1 VTDNRA
7 YESNIY
13 DVAVIGGGP
22 GGSTL
27 ATLLARQ
34 TSLKIAIFEA
44 DFFPREH
51 IGESFSHRVI
61 PPLEQSGALAKVL
74 ASECWVM
81 KPGGYYVW
89 GDTPFASVFDLEAA
103 ERDGVPR
110 WSIHVNR
117 SEFDDILLR
126 HAADCGVDVFEG
138 TPVVKVRRDH
148 DMTYLMLGD
157 GGEARCRFVVEAS
170 GRTTAVV
177 TGNPKAFLSR
187 YKNIAIW
194 NHFVGAKHSLSVPGD
209 WKKIYTQEWP
219 PIANFAFEDG
229 WFWYI
234 PVPKVVQGKRTRTHS
249 IGMVTDPRVL
259 REPSKRYTDM
269 RYFMERARQVPMLKD
284 MVADAQPVADKVLT
298 ATNYSMISERFAHLD
313 ERWLLIGDAAY
324 FVDPL
329 FSNGVAFAIG
339 QATAAA
345 LLLQCTLERTL
356 ADAKLQELWRDY
368 EDGWQTF
375 ARSFALGID
384 QWYHAIALTYPN
396 SVYWKFRDAEQ
407 LFPTSERPF
416 QALVDNGINPNMLR
430 VISRGRGT
438 TLDAIRGDGPLVEA
452 RELTKRLLP
461 APDARIMLAPNV
473 ALKESLTLDIGSYK
487 AFQPYAG
494 STQQLDPN
502 VTLYWKD
509 VLKNS
514 HVLPPMHV
522 APRTCWRFY
531 FADGSC
537 PTQVRFDETV
547 HGGRRLYER
556 LRSGAVVHRELR
568 DTLSN
573 DERALLDRLMV
584 ANIVINEH
592 RVESAAISAT

>member
-1 VTDNRA
+1 VTDSRA
-7 YESNIY
+7 YESKTY

-22 GGSTL
+22 GGATL
-27 ATLLARQ
+27 ATLLARYG
-34 TSLKIAIFEA
+34 TLKAAIFEG

-138 TPVVKVRRDH
+138 TPVVKVRRERDL
-148 DMTYLMLGD
+148 TCLELGD
-157 GGEARCRFVVEAS
+157 GGETRCRFVAEAS
-170 GRTTAVV
+170 GRTTPVV

-194 NHFVGAKHSLSVPGD
+194 NHFVGGKHSLSVPGD
-209 WKKIYTQEWP
+209 WKKVYTQEWP
-219 PIANFAFEDG
+219 PIGNFAFEDG

-234 PVPKVVQGKRTRTHS
+234 PVPKIVQGKRIQTHS

-259 REPSKRYTDM
+259 RDPAKRYTDM

-284 MVADAQPVADKVLT
+284 LIADAQPVADKVLT
-298 ATNYSMISERFAHLD
+298 ATNYSMINERFCNLD

-345 LLLQCTLERTL
+345 LLLQCTIERKL
-356 ADAKLQELWRDY
+356 RDPQLQELWRDY

-384 QWYHAIALTYPN
+384 QWYHAIALAYPN
-396 SVYWKFRDAEQ
+396 SVYWKFRDVEQ

-416 QALVDNGINPNMLR
+416 QALVDNGINPNLLR
-430 VISRGRGT
+430 IISRGGT
-438 TLDAIRGDGPLVEA
+438 TLDAIGGDGPLAET
-452 RELTKRLLP
+452 RELTRQLLP
-461 APDARIMLAPNV
+461 ARDARIRLAPNV
-473 ALKESLTLDIGSYK
+473 ALKESVTLDIGSYK
-487 AFQPYAG
+487 AFQPHGG
-494 STQQLDPN
+494 SNRPLDPN

-522 APRTCWRFY
+522 MPRTCWRFY
-531 FADGSC
+531 SSDGSL
-537 PTQVRFDETV
+537 PTQVRFDDNV
-547 HGGRRLYER
+547 HSGRRLYER
-556 LRSGAVVHRELR
+556 LRSGAVVHGELR
-568 DTLSN
+568 DALSH
-573 DERALLDRLMV
+573 DGRALLDRLMV
-584 ANIVINEH
+584 AKIVVAEGPAG
-592 RVESAAISAT
+592 R

>member
-1 VTDNRA
+1 MD
-7 YESNIY
+7 ESKTY

-22 GGSTL
+22 GGATL

-34 TSLKIAIFEA
+34 TKLKIAIFEG

-74 ASECWVM
+74 ASDCWVM

-126 HAADCGVDVFEG
+126 HAAACGVDVFEG
-138 TPVVKVRRDH
+138 TPVTTVHREGDLTR
-148 DMTYLMLGD
+148 LGLGD
-157 GGEARCRFVVEAS
+157 GGEACCRFVAEAS
-170 GRTTAVV
+170 GRTTPVV
-177 TGNPKAFLSR
+177 TRSPKAFLSR

-194 NHFVGAKHSLSVPGD
+194 NHFVGGKHSLSVPGD
-209 WKKIYTQEWP
+209 WKKVYTQEWP
-219 PIANFAFEDG
+219 PIGNFAFEDG

-234 PVPKVVQGKRTRTHS
+234 PVPKIVQGKRIQTHS

-259 REPSKRYTDM
+259 RDSSKRYTEM
-269 RYFMERARQVPMLKD
+269 RSFIARARQVPMLND
-284 MVADAQPVADKVLT
+284 LVAEAEPVSDKVLT
-298 ATNYSMISERFAHLD
+298 ATNYSMISERFCNLD
-313 ERWLLIGDAAY
+313 ERWLLVGDAAY

-345 LLLQCTLERTL
+345 LLLQCTIEGTL
-356 ADAKLQELWRDY
+356 PDAHTQELWRDY

-384 QWYHAIALTYPN
+384 QWYHAIALSYPN
-396 SVYWKFRDAEQ
+396 SVYWAFRDKEQ
-407 LFPTSERPF
+407 LFPPSERPF
-416 QALVDNGINPNMLR
+416 QALVDNGLNPNLLR
-430 VISRGRGT
+430 IISRGGT
-438 TLDAIRGDGPLVEA
+438 TLDAIGGDGPLAET
-452 RELTKRLLP
+452 RELARRLLP
-461 APDARIMLAPNV
+461 PRDARITLAPNV

-487 AFQPYAG
+487 AFQPPVG
-494 STQQLDPN
+494 SGRPLDPN
-502 VTLYWKD
+502 VAFYWKD

-522 APRTCWRFY
+522 MPRRCWRFH
-531 FADGSC
+531 FGDR
-537 PTQVRFDETV
+537 PLHTQVRFDDEV
-547 HGGRRLYER
+547 HRGRRLYER
-556 LRSGAVVHRELR
+556 LRSGPAIHGELR

-573 DERALLDRLMV
+573 DERALLDRLLV
-584 ANIVINEH
+584 ANMV
-592 RVESAAISAT
+592 VATV

>member
-1 VTDNRA
+1 MNGPN
-7 YESNIY
+7 ESTIY

-22 GGSTL
+22 GGATL
-27 ATLLARQ
+27 ATLLARH
-34 TSLKIAIFEA
+34 TTLKIAIFEA

-61 PPLEQSGALAKVL
+61 PPLEQSGALGKVL

-138 TPVVKVRRDH
+138 TPVLKVRREGDL
-148 DMTYLMLGD
+148 TCLMLGD
-157 GGEARCRFVVEAS
+157 GGEARCRFVAEAS

-177 TGNPKAFLSR
+177 TGNPKVFLSR

-194 NHFVGAKHSLSVPGD
+194 NHFVGGKHSLSVPGD
-209 WKKIYTQEWP
+209 WKKVYTQDWP
-219 PIANFAFEDG
+219 PIGNFAFEDG

-234 PVPKVVQGKRTRTHS
+234 PVPKIVQGKRTQTHS

-259 REPSKRYTDM
+259 RDPSKRYTDM

-284 MVADAQPVADKVLT
+284 LVADAAPVADKVLT
-298 ATNYSMISERFAHLD
+298 ATNYSMISERFCNLD
-313 ERWLLIGDAAY
+313 ERWLLMGDAAY

-345 LLLQCTLERTL
+345 LLLQCTIERKL
-356 ADAKLQELWRDY
+356 PDAQLQELWRDY

-384 QWYHAIALTYPN
+384 QWYHAIAQAYPN
-396 SVYWKFRDAEQ
+396 SVYWRFRDVEQ
-407 LFPTSERPF
+407 LFPVSERPF
-416 QALVDNGINPNMLR
+416 QALVDNGINPNLLR
-430 VISRGRGT
+430 IISRGGT
-438 TLDAIRGDGPLVEA
+438 TLDAIGGNGPLAET
-452 RELTKRLLP
+452 RELARKLLP
-461 APDARIMLAPNV
+461 ARDARIRLAPNV
-473 ALKESLTLDIGSYK
+473 ALKESATLDIGSYK
-487 AFQPYAG
+487 AFQPHVG
-494 STQQLDPN
+494 SDHPLDPN

-522 APRTCWRFY
+522 MPRTCWRFY
-531 FADGSC
+531 FGDGSQ
-537 PTQVRFDETV
+537 PTQVRFDDDV

-556 LRSGAVVHRELR
+556 LRAGAAVHGELR
-568 DTLSN
+568 DGLSN
-573 DERALLDRLMV
+573 NGRALLDRLLV
-584 ANIVINEH
+584 AKIVVAEDPAG
-592 RVESAAISAT
+592 S

>member
-1 VTDNRA
+1 MTDNRA

-177 TGNPKAFLSR
+177 TGNPQ
-187 YKNIAIW
+187 
-194 NHFVGAKHSLSVPGD
+194 GVPLPV
-209 WKKIYTQEWP
+209 QEHRDLEP
-219 PIANFAFEDG
+219 FCRGKTFSKCARRLEEDLH
-229 WFWYI
+229 
-234 PVPKVVQGKRTRTHS
+234 T
-249 IGMVTDPRVL
+249 
-259 REPSKRYTDM
+259 
-269 RYFMERARQVPMLKD
+269 
-284 MVADAQPVADKVLT
+284 
-298 ATNYSMISERFAHLD
+298 
-313 ERWLLIGDAAY
+313 
-324 FVDPL
+324 
-329 FSNGVAFAIG
+329 GVAPDR
-339 QATAAA
+339 
-345 LLLQCTLERTL
+345 E
-356 ADAKLQELWRDY
+356 
-368 EDGWQTF
+368 
-375 ARSFALGID
+375 
-384 QWYHAIALTYPN
+384 
-396 SVYWKFRDAEQ
+396 FR
-407 LFPTSERPF
+407 
-416 QALVDNGINPNMLR
+416 V
-430 VISRGRGT
+430 RGR
-438 TLDAIRGDGPLVEA
+438 LV
-452 RELTKRLLP
+452 LVYP
-461 APDARIMLAPNV
+461 
-473 ALKESLTLDIGSYK
+473 
-487 AFQPYAG
+487 
-494 STQQLDPN
+494 
-502 VTLYWKD
+502 
-509 VLKNS
+509 
-514 HVLPPMHV
+514 
-522 APRTCWRFY
+522 
-531 FADGSC
+531 
-537 PTQVRFDETV
+537 
-547 HGGRRLYER
+547 
-556 LRSGAVVHRELR
+556 GA
-568 DTLSN
+568 
-573 DERALLDRLMV
+573 
-584 ANIVINEH
+584 
-592 RVESAAISAT
+592 

>member
-1 VTDNRA
+1 VTDDRA
-7 YESNIY
+7 YESTTY

-22 GGSTL
+22 GGATL
-27 ATLLARQ
+27 ATLLARH
-34 TSLKIAIFEA
+34 TPLKIAIFEA

-61 PPLEQSGALAKVL
+61 PSLEQSGALAKVL

-103 ERDGVPR
+103 ARDGVPR

-126 HAADCGVDVFEG
+126 HAADSGVDVFEG
-138 TPVVKVRRDH
+138 TPVVRVHRGGELTR
-148 DMTYLMLGD
+148 LSLGD
-157 GGEARCRFVVEAS
+157 GGETRCRFVAEAS

-177 TGNPKAFLSR
+177 TGSPKAFLSR

-194 NHFVGAKHSLSVPGD
+194 NHFVGGKHSLSVPGD
-209 WKKIYTQEWP
+209 WKKVYTQNWP
-219 PIANFAFEDG
+219 PIGNFAFEDG

-234 PVPKVVQGKRTRTHS
+234 PVPKLVQGKRIQTHS

-259 REPSKRYTDM
+259 RDTSKRYTDM
-269 RYFMERARQVPMLKD
+269 RYFMERARQVPMLKELI
-284 MVADAQPVADKVLT
+284 ADAQPVADKVLT
-298 ATNYSMISERFAHLD
+298 ATNYSMISEKFCNLD

-345 LLLQCTLERTL
+345 LLLQCTIERKL
-356 ADAKLQELWRDY
+356 PDAQLDELWRDY

-384 QWYHAIALTYPN
+384 QWYHAIALEYPN
-396 SVYWKFRDAEQ
+396 SVYWKFRDLEQ

-416 QALVDNGINPNMLR
+416 QALVDNGINPNLLR
-430 VISRGRGT
+430 IISRGGT
-438 TLDAIRGDGPLVEA
+438 TLDAVGGGGPLAET
-452 RELTKRLLP
+452 RELTRRLLP
-461 APDARIMLAPNV
+461 ARDARIKLAPNV
-473 ALKESLTLDIGSYK
+473 ALKQSVTLDIGSYK
-487 AFQPYAG
+487 AFQPHVG
-494 STQQLDPN
+494 SDQPLDQN

-522 APRTCWRFY
+522 MPRTCWRFY
-531 FADGSC
+531 FSDGSR
-537 PTQVRFDETV
+537 PTQVRFDEDV

-556 LRSGAVVHRELR
+556 LRSGAAVHGDLR
-568 DTLSN
+568 DALSN

-584 ANIVINEH
+584 AKIV
-592 RVESAAISAT
+592 VADSP